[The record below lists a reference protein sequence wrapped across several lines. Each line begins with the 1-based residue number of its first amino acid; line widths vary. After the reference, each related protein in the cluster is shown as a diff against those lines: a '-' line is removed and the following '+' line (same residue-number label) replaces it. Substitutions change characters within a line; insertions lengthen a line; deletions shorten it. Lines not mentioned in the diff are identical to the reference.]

1 MRQGCLLLVLLL
13 FTLHPAHAG
22 HKPPQIFLRVHI
34 QTSGEGQ
41 SSQQAT
47 SITIP
52 PNGESILVRSLPE
65 VSEHDL
71 IDAQVDGSGTLH
83 LRFDHAGQVALSAAT
98 AQNQGRILVVLINGY
113 VIYAPT
119 IDEQITSGELDI
131 PHPISSQ
138 ALLQLQEVAQKN
150 VKQANRT

>member
-1 MRQGCLLLVLLL
+1 MRQRCLLLGLLL
-13 FTLHPAHAG
+13 FTLHPVRAG
-22 HKPPQIFLRVHI
+22 HTAQPIFLRVHI

-41 SSQQAT
+41 SAQQTT

-83 LRFDHAGQVALSAAT
+83 LRFNHSGQVALSAAT

-119 IDEQITSGELDI
+119 IDEQITSGELDV
-131 PHPISSQ
+131 PHPISPE
-138 ALLQLQEVAQKN
+138 ALLELQKLAQKN
-150 VKQANRT
+150 VKQINRT